1 MNIILIGMPGC
12 GKSTIGV
19 LLAKAM
25 QYSFID
31 CDLIIQKNCGMNLQE
46 IIDSKGLEAFLAAE
60 EAALCGIA
68 ETDSVIATGGS
79 AVYSERAMK
88 HLKKDAVTLYVS
100 LPCSEIERRLTNIKT
115 RGVAIAKGKS
125 ISSLYE
131 ERCPLY
137 ERYAD
142 IILDADKLDI
152 EDTVELAVT
161 LIRDFIHSR

>member
-12 GKSTIGV
+12 GKSTVGV

-25 QYSFID
+25 QYSFVD
-31 CDLIIQKNCGMNLQE
+31 CDLIIQKSCGMSLQE
-46 IIDSKGLEAFLAAE
+46 IIDSKGLDTFLAAE
-60 EAALCGIA
+60 EAVLCGMD

-79 AVYSERAMK
+79 AVYSDEAMK
-88 HLKKDAVTLYVS
+88 HLKKDAVTLYIS

-115 RGVAIAKGKS
+115 RGVAISKGKT

-137 ERYAD
+137 EKYAD
-142 IILDADKLDI
+142 IILDSDSLDI
-152 EDTVELAVT
+152 EDTVERAVA
-161 LIRDFIHSR
+161 LIKDFINSR